1 MQFSSMMNTNTSL
14 NFGMKRAIECNIP
27 WIYSGS
33 GGEVRRQNGQLWRA
47 VCGIGKSYQVAGT
60 RLTRRTSPPSSQSRN
75 QKAFQIGIL

>member
-1 MQFSSMMNTNTSL
+1 MQFSSMVNTNTSL
-14 NFGMKRAIECNIP
+14 NFGMKRVIECNIS
-27 WIYSGS
+27 WFYSGS

-60 RLTRRTSPPSSQSRN
+60 RLTRRTSPPSFESRN